1 MDHQMVQKWG
11 FKLWNNPFHSR
22 ISSPKKWKHH
32 PTKGQAMR
40 PHHRWVR
47 GNSVRGILF
56 EGLDGWT
63 KTYKD
68 RPKLL
73 ESRRPT
79 PPVSSL
85 PPCFPNSKG
94 LHQVISIP
102 IALRWE
108 MRSKLFKS
116 INKNLHCDTLW
127 SFWWT
132 LQRVQSAFKSGMSI
146 SMFSPDVGIFSCT
159 RCMCVCMTAWPHHLQ
174 CLDIFGQRNGAKA
187 A

>member
-1 MDHQMVQKWG
+1 MEKIRYIRWTIKWSRNGASNYETTLSILEFQARKNGSITQQKA
-11 FKLWNNPFHSR
+11 KQCAR
-22 ISSPKKWKHH
+22 I
-32 PTKGQAMR
+32 TGEF
-40 PHHRWVR
+40 
-47 GNSVRGILF
+47 GGSVRGILF

-159 RCMCVCMTAWPHHLQ
+159 RCMCVCAWLHDLII
-174 CLDIFGQRNGAKA
+174 CNV
-187 A
+187 